1 MGHVIIKN
9 LDWVEYKIYIRYERN
24 LEERFFLVGEGGHIY
39 IPEKDSMT
47 FHLFLILYD
56 S

>member
-1 MGHVIIKN
+1 MKET
-9 LDWVEYKIYIRYERN
+9 LKKD
-24 LEERFFLVGEGGHIY
+24 FFLVREREGIY